1 MPDLQD
7 VEPWPEP
14 VDGRVLLDEL
24 KAWLVL
30 FVVLP
35 KWAAEILALWIL
47 HTFAFLLRD
56 TSTYIGLES
65 PIRRCGKTTLMSV
78 LHDLVNRPLASS
90 NVSSSSLFHA
100 IDELRPTFF
109 IDEGDMLLPGKTEVR
124 GILNAGYK
132 TKMSYVLR
140 VANQKADRVQRQSV
154 GASERENCANQEGDA
169 SAKKVGGK
177 RSRLISYSCF
187 CPKIMAQ
194 IGRLPDTLADRCI
207 IVRMQRKTPDVKC
220 ERLKKIDGTRL
231 KRQCARFIQDHA
243 AEIASASPEIPAVLN
258 DRMADICEPLIVLA
272 DLAGGPWP
280 ELARQAMVGLSE
292 SAQANDPI
300 ETLLLDI
307 QLIFTNMGVERAFSR
322 TIVAA
327 LNRLTGR
334 PWSEMRRGPPSQS
347 YSAARKKIND
357 QWLGRQ
363 LQPYEIASKTLRIG
377 KELAKGYL
385 ATDFREALQ
394 RYFTRTQFD
403 QKSEVRDQKS
413 EAQDAEGGGEEKSDS
428 PSADSHLHDVSERQ
442 AGATSPPS
450 PSDSGAATDGENRKD
465 EPGGTEGG
473 EAEAAA

>member
-24 KAWLVL
+24 KSWLVL
-30 FVVLP
+30 FVILP

-78 LHDLVNRPLASS
+78 LFDLVNRPLASS

-132 TKMSYVLR
+132 NKMSYVLR
-140 VANQKADRVQRQSV
+140 VVSQE
-154 GASERENCANQEGDA
+154 SEGRGKTA
-169 SAKKVGGK
+169 GGK
-177 RSRLISYSCF
+177 RSRLVSYSCF

-207 IVRMQRKTPDVKC
+207 ILRMQRKTPDDKC

-231 KRQCARFIQDHA
+231 KRQCARFVQDHA
-243 AEIASASPEIPAVLN
+243 AEIASASPEIPACLN
-258 DRMADICEPLIVLA
+258 DRMADICEPLLVLA
-272 DLAGGPWP
+272 DLAGGRWP
-280 ELARQAMVGLSE
+280 ELARQAMAGLSE

-307 QLIFTNMGVERAFSR
+307 QLVFTNMGVERAFSR
-322 TIVAA
+322 NIVTA

-334 PWSEMRRGPPSQS
+334 PWSEI
-347 YSAARKKIND
+347 RKGKPIND

-363 LQPYEIASKTLRIG
+363 LQPYDIASKTMRIG

-385 ATDFREALQ
+385 AADFREALQ
-394 RYFTRTQFD
+394 RYFTRTQGEQRSED
-403 QKSEVRDQKS
+403 GGRKTEDRGTGAESAGQKT
-413 EAQDAEGGGEEKSDS
+413 A
-428 PSADSHLHDVSERQ
+428 
-442 AGATSPPS
+442 PPS
-450 PSDSGAATDGENRKD
+450 SGSGPTGASDHGKE
-465 EPGGTEGG
+465 EPGEMPGG
-473 EAEAAA
+473 EAEAA

>member
-140 VANQKADRVQRQSV
+140 VANQE
-154 GASERENCANQEGDA
+154 SEANIQK
-169 SAKKVGGK
+169 SGGK

-194 IGRLPDTLADRCI
+194 IGRLPETLADRCI

-300 ETLLLDI
+300 ETVLLDI
-307 QLIFTNMGVERAFSR
+307 ELICTKMGVERAFSR

-334 PWSEMRRGPPSQS
+334 PWAEMRKGPPSQS

-363 LQPYEIASKTLRIG
+363 LQPYEIASKTMRIG
-377 KELAKGYL
+377 NELAKGYL
-385 ATDFREALQ
+385 ATDYREALQ
-394 RYFTRTQFD
+394 REFKRTQVD
-403 QKSEVRDQKS
+403 ST
-413 EAQDAEGGGEEKSDS
+413 SDP
-428 PSADSHLHDVSERQ
+428 PSSNSHLHDVSARQ
-442 AGATSPPS
+442 AGATSQ
-450 PSDSGAATDGENRKD
+450 EEQKKD
-465 EPGGTEGG
+465 EPGEAQGG
-473 EAEAAA
+473 EAAAA

>member
-140 VANQKADRVQRQSV
+140 VANQKADRVQRESV

-169 SAKKVGGK
+169 SAKKAGGK
-177 RSRLISYSCF
+177 RSRLVSYSCF

-194 IGRLPDTLADRCI
+194 IGRLPETLADRCI

-243 AEIASASPEIPAVLN
+243 AEIASASPEIPACLN

-300 ETLLLDI
+300 ETLLLDV
-307 QLIFTNMGVERAFSR
+307 QLIFANMGVERAFSR

-334 PWSEMRRGPPSQS
+334 PWAEMRKG
-347 YSAARKKIND
+347 KKIND
-357 QWLGRQ
+357 Q
-363 LQPYEIASKTLRIG
+363 ST
-377 KELAKGYL
+377 
-385 ATDFREALQ
+385 
-394 RYFTRTQFD
+394 
-403 QKSEVRDQKS
+403 
-413 EAQDAEGGGEEKSDS
+413 
-428 PSADSHLHDVSERQ
+428 
-442 AGATSPPS
+442 
-450 PSDSGAATDGENRKD
+450 
-465 EPGGTEGG
+465 
-473 EAEAAA
+473 

>member
-24 KAWLVL
+24 KSWLVL

-65 PIRRCGKTTLMSV
+65 PIKRCGKTTLMSV

-90 NVSSSSLFHA
+90 NVSPSSFFHA
-100 IDELRPTFF
+100 IDELRPTLF
-109 IDEGDMLLPGKTEVR
+109 IDEGDNLLPGNAELR
-124 GILNAGYK
+124 GILNSGYK
-132 TKMSYVLR
+132 KKMSYVLR
-140 VANQKADRVQRQSV
+140 VANQKADRVERERV
-154 GASERENCANQEGDA
+154 GASQRENCANQESEA
-169 SAKKVGGK
+169 SAKKAGGK
-177 RSRLISYSCF
+177 RSRLVSYSCF
-187 CPKIMAQ
+187 CPKVMAQ
-194 IGRLPDTLADRCI
+194 IGRLPETLADRCI
-207 IVRMQRKTPDVKC
+207 IIRMQRKTPEDKC
-220 ERLKKIDGTRL
+220 KRLKTIDGTRL
-231 KRQCARFIQDHA
+231 KRQCVRFVQDHA
-243 AEIASASPEIPAVLN
+243 AEIASASPEIPAMLN

-272 DLAGGPWP
+272 ELAGGPWP

-322 TIVAA
+322 TLVAA
-327 LNRLTGR
+327 LNRLADR
-334 PWSEMRRGPPSQS
+334 PWSEI
-347 YSAARKKIND
+347 RKGKPIND

-363 LQPYEIASKTLRIG
+363 LQPYEIASKTMRIG

-385 ATDFREALQ
+385 GADFREALQ
-394 RYFTRTQFD
+394 RYFTRSQVD
-403 QKSEVRDQKS
+403 QKPED
-413 EAQDAEGGGEEKSDS
+413 GGPRTEDSD
-428 PSADSHLHDVSERQ
+428 H
-442 AGATSPPS
+442 GKT
-450 PSDSGAATDGENRKD
+450 
-465 EPGGTEGG
+465 EPGDAQGG
-473 EAEAAA
+473 EAAAA

>member
-140 VANQKADRVQRQSV
+140 VANQESD
-154 GASERENCANQEGDA
+154 ANIQK
-169 SAKKVGGK
+169 SGGK
-177 RSRLISYSCF
+177 RTRLISYSCF

-243 AEIASASPEIPAVLN
+243 AEIASASPEIPACLN

-334 PWSEMRRGPPSQS
+334 PWAEMRKGPPSQS

-363 LQPYEIASKTLRIG
+363 LQPYEIASKTMRIG

-394 RYFTRTQFD
+394 RHFTRTQAD
-403 QKSEVRDQKS
+403 QKSEDSGHGKS
-413 EAQDAEGGGEEKSDS
+413 EPEGT
-428 PSADSHLHDVSERQ
+428 Q
-442 AGATSPPS
+442 
-450 PSDSGAATDGENRKD
+450 
-465 EPGGTEGG
+465 GG
-473 EAEAAA
+473 EAAAA